1 MRIELKGIAAT
12 DLVALSRVLW
22 KGEA

>member
-1 MRIELKGIAAT
+1 MRIELKGITAT

-22 KGEA
+22 NGEA